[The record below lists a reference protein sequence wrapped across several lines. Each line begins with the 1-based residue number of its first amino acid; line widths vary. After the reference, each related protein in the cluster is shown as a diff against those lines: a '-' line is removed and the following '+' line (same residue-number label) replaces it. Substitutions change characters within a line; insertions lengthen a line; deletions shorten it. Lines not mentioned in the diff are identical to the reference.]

1 MRSAGNKELKTGVIH
16 NEHINDYHGND
27 SISSSKLKTFLS
39 TPRAFYG
46 THVTKEFPSTFD
58 VEVGK
63 LGNAFHCLSL
73 EGAAKYNEEY
83 KVLPEGSPKEP
94 TELMRNRYFS
104 GKGKPAENERVE
116 FWDKWDCDNRT
127 DLKSSHDSL
136 CKTMLKSVLNH
147 KTATEMIASGEPEVG
162 FRTKRDGLYLQCRA
176 DCLIDKGDHYEILDV
191 KTTGSSLE
199 KASNAIFDYRYDV
212 QAAFYSKIIQEVTS
226 KPVTK
231 FTFLFVEKKP
241 PHQCQLVTVSGAVLH
256 NAMKVVDA
264 TLDKIFECYKTGVW
278 PKPASEVN
286 FEDIATVY
294 QLRDLGVEV

>member
-1 MRSAGNKELKTGVIH
+1 MKSTGNKELKTGIIKD
-16 NEHINDYHGND
+16 EHINDYHGND
-27 SISSSKLKTFLS
+27 SLSSSKLKTFIS
-39 TPRAFYG
+39 TPRLFHG

-58 VEVGK
+58 VEIGK

-73 EGAAKYNEEY
+73 EGVAKYNEEY
-83 KVLPEGSPKEP
+83 KVLPDDAPREP
-94 TELMRNRYFS
+94 TQLMRDRYFS
-104 GKGKPAENERVE
+104 GKGKPAENERVD
-116 FWDKWDCDNRT
+116 FWDNWDQDARCN
-127 DLKSSHDSL
+127 LKPEQDAL
-136 CKTMLKSVLNH
+136 CKTMLTSVLAH
-147 KTATEMIASGEPEVG
+147 TTATQMIASGEPEVG

-241 PHQCQLVTVSGAVLH
+241 PHQCQLVTVSGAVLQ

-264 TLDKIFECYKTGVW
+264 TLDRIFECYASGVW